1 MTPEEL
7 KRQGWTRALATLSRL
22 VDENEDVSST
32 LFGIL
37 DDAILSDLE
46 YLRDEIAEELKHAG
60 AIKRPR

>member
-22 VDENEDVSST
+22 VDENKDVSST

-37 DDAILSDLE
+37 DDAILADLE

-60 AIKRPR
+60 AMTRPR